1 MLAAPIAAMA
11 TEYMMYVAEHGKS
24 YITSEE
30 FEIRKALYIQTDAI
44 IEAHNETESSY
55 KLGHNKFSD
64 WTDAERA
71 KLTGT
76 FPHVAGEPVI
86 LPETNAETINWIN
99 LGAVTPVKD
108 QGQCGSCWAFSTTGA
123 LEGAQKIA
131 TGTLLSFSEQELVD
145 CSTDNYG
152 CNGGWQYKAFNFFKA
167 KDAEA
172 ETSYEYTAK
181 DGTCSYD
188 ASKSTGVGTSTA
200 GAYSDVLANTPS
212 QMKAAVAQQPVSV
225 SIEADQAVFQQYR
238 SGIFDN
244 TKCGTR
250 TDHATLVVGYG
261 SENGQ
266 EYWLMKNSWG
276 TSWGEEGYMRLA
288 IEDGVGICAIQ
299 SAPLYPN
306 QRGN

>member
-24 YITSEE
+24 YITAEE
-30 FEIRKALYIQTDAI
+30 FEVRKALYIQTDAI

-76 FPHVAGEPVI
+76 FPHVAGEPLI
-86 LPETNAETINWIN
+86 LPETNAEEINWVK

-123 LEGAQKIA
+123 LEGAHKIA
-131 TGTLLSFSEQELVD
+131 TGNLLSFSEQELVD
-145 CSTDNYG
+145 CSTQNYG
-152 CNGGWQYKAFNFFKA
+152 CNGGWQYKAFNFFQT

-172 ETSYEYTAK
+172 ETSYTYTAK
-181 DGTCSYD
+181 DGKCAYD

-200 GAYSDVLANTPS
+200 GAYSDVLAKSPS

-225 SIEADQAVFQQYR
+225 SIEADKAVFQQYS

-244 TKCGTR
+244 TACGTR

-276 TSWGEEGYMRLA
+276 TSWGEEGYMRVA